1 VQPTSPGQFAAST
14 SFVNGPD
21 GHLPAPEQVTADTW
35 AIALPL
41 PHGGTVPYTLCYVLL
56 DENGEAHLVDP
67 GYGTDEN
74 EALLRQGLAVLG
86 TPVIRSVIVTHLH
99 PDHLGM
105 ADRIRTATGAKV
117 VMHSREQKAIETVR
131 HAVESLDDL
140 FERWQVP
147 AGSAPV
153 VPSGRTVSIPLDSRP
168 ADALLADGDLL
179 DIPGREITAILTP
192 GHTPGHLCLRD
203 AAQSLLFTG
212 DHVLPTVYPGLGLG
226 GPTDSN
232 PIADYLDS
240 IDRIRPFDDHEI
252 LPGHG
257 YRFTGLG
264 ERCDRIVAHHLKRSR
279 EVAAALA
286 EFPDASVWETASR
299 IRWTAGWQNLA
310 GFNRYSALAQTEMHI
325 GYLEG
330 VKESQEVT

>member
-1 VQPTSPGQFAAST
+1 MQPTSAAQFAAS
-14 SFVNGPD
+14 SDGRLPD
-21 GHLPAPEQVTADTW
+21 LERITADTW
-35 AIALPL
+35 VIALPL
-41 PHGGTVPYTLCYVLL
+41 PPGGTVPYTLCYVLL

-67 GYGTDEN
+67 GYGTNEN
-74 EALLRQGLAVLG
+74 EALLRAGLATLG
-86 TPVIRSVIVTHLH
+86 SPVIRSVIVTHLH

-105 ADRIRTATGAKV
+105 ADRIRATTGARV
-117 VMHSREQKAIETVR
+117 VMHAREQQAIETVS
-131 HAVESLDDL
+131 AATESLDDL

-153 VPSGRTVSIPLDSRP
+153 VPSGRTVSIQLGSPPPDDLV
-168 ADALLADGDLL
+168 ADGDLL
-179 DIPGREITAILTP
+179 DLPGRSITAILTP
-192 GHTPGHLCLRD
+192 GHTPGHVCLRD

-240 IDRIRPFDDHEI
+240 IERIRQFDDHEI

-257 YRFTGLG
+257 YRFTGLA
-264 ERCDRIVAHHLKRSR
+264 ERCDRIVEHHLKRSR
-279 EVAAALA
+279 EVAEALV
-286 EFPDASVWETASR
+286 EFPNASVWETASR
-299 IRWTAGWQNLA
+299 IRWTAGWHNLA

-325 GYLEG
+325 GYLTG
-330 VKESQEVT
+330 IVPTQKVT

>member
-1 VQPTSPGQFAAST
+1 MHATSQAQFAASQ
-14 SFVNGPD
+14 SFVNGGGRIPS
-21 GHLPAPEQVTADTW
+21 PERITADTA

-56 DENGEAHLVDP
+56 DANGEAHLVDP
-67 GYGTDEN
+67 GYGSDEN
-74 EALLRQGLAVLG
+74 AELLRSGLAELG
-86 TPVIRSVIVTHLH
+86 DPRVRSVIVTHLH

-105 ADRIRTATGAKV
+105 ADRLRTATGATI
-117 VMHSREQKAIETVR
+117 VMHAREQEAIETV
-131 HAVESLDDL
+131 ANATESLDDL
-140 FERWQVP
+140 FERWGVP

-153 VPSGRTVSIPLDSRP
+153 VPSGRTVSFSLGSSPPDVLV
-168 ADALLADGDLL
+168 ADGELL
-179 DIPGREITAILTP
+179 DVPGREITAILTP

-203 AAQSLLFTG
+203 AERGLLFTG

-226 GPTDSN
+226 GPTANN
-232 PIADYLDS
+232 PIADYFES
-240 IDRIRPFDDHEI
+240 IDRVRRYDDHEI

-257 YRFTGLG
+257 YRFRGLA

-286 EFPDASVWETASR
+286 EHPQASVWETASR

-325 GYLEG
+325 GYLAG
-330 VKESQEVT
+330 VPEPREVS